1 MRGNLVEL
9 TIGGYLFNQ
18 VGIMTG
24 INYTIPM
31 DSPWEIAINSNGDPD
46 RSVKELPFM
55 IKVSGFNFI
64 PIHNFVPNVQKNTFG
79 STNEENGSGV
89 KGDIFTFGDE
99 KYISL
104 SNGFPTINSKR
115 DGYFTKKDTIDGI
128 SNEAQELEKASE
140 LKEIEQFTAE
150 LEAGN
155 I

>member
-1 MRGNLVEL
+1 MK
-9 TIGGYLFNQ
+9 
-18 VGIMTG
+18 G

-64 PIHNFVPNVQKNTFG
+64 PIHNFVPNVQKNTFRT
-79 STNEENGSGV
+79 TNEENGSGV
-89 KGDIFTFGDE
+89 KGDVSTFGNE

-104 SNGFPTINSKR
+104 SNGFSTINSKR
-115 DGYFTKKDTIDGI
+115 DGYFTEQDAINQI
-128 SNEAQELEKASE
+128 SIEAQELEKASE
-140 LKEIEQFTAE
+140 LEEIEQFTAE